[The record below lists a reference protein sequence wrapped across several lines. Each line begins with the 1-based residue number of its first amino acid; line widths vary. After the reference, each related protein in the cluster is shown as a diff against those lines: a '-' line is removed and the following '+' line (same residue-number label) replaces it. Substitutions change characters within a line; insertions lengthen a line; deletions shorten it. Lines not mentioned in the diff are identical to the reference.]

1 MLFKNMER
9 KSLLCYD
16 IHCFLAFLSS
26 NLEKRKNKKK
36 TTTTKTHTLCCI
48 FINCIKFVSFIYFQ
62 YLPVLRS
69 HDIDNPTV
77 SIQEIKI
84 KLKQTT
90 KEVTLT
96 LTKELKLDWTTAC
109 HMCIIQAIEDVKEL
123 KTRISELSE
132 FLIYL

>member
-1 MLFKNMER
+1 MKF
-9 KSLLCYD
+9 
-16 IHCFLAFLSS
+16 ASS
-26 NLEKRKNKKK
+26 
-36 TTTTKTHTLCCI
+36 
-48 FINCIKFVSFIYFQ
+48 IYFQ

-69 HDIDNPTV
+69 HDIDHPTV

-132 FLIYL
+132 FMIYL